1 MQHPSGPEG
10 RAGPAASQKTA
21 AQDLRES
28 ACVSRTTA
36 RAARQAP
43 AGGPAQG
50 KKGGAA
56 NEPPGGHGGR
66 APPDP
71 IPTSEVKPPRADDS
85 VDPHAKVGHCQAPKP
100 KKPPALKTRGAFF
113 DGMFLNTAILILA
126 KTLLPLGGLGA
137 TAIKLRKSTSFR
149 QGMPEPRSHGGQA
162 RFTSLCSGYRQSMPV

>member
-1 MQHPSGPEG
+1 MSGQ
-10 RAGPAASQKTA
+10 AQ
-21 AQDLRES
+21 QDLRGS

-36 RAARQAP
+36 RAARTAP

-50 KKGGAA
+50 KQGGAA

-100 KKPPALKTRGAFF
+100 KPPCRKAWGFF
-113 DGMFLNTAILILA
+113 CAM
-126 KTLLPLGGLGA
+126 LPLNNCLDPA
-137 TAIKLRKSTSFR
+137 KPVKRAAAMMRDSKNLDIAAYF
-149 QGMPEPRSHGGQA
+149 PE
-162 RFTSLCSGYRQSMPV
+162 Y